1 MGIFSSTGSPLH
13 PDGGKA
19 SHPGT
24 AGTTGA
30 EPRLS
35 PASRGPAPH
44 CLVRLFLCFFL
55 LITGTW
61 AQDVLEQ
68 PPAAAAPQAGD
79 LEVIADRQ
87 ETAGPLRLA
96 RGNVELRLNAAVLSA
111 DEIDYNDDTGETE
124 ARGNV
129 HYYNRESK
137 EDLYAEKVA
146 YNARTELG
154 TFYAVHGTVASA
166 SQGGVRIL
174 TTDNPFYIEGKVVTK
189 SKGHYWVY
197 DGFVTNCDTSSPWWT
212 LRAPRTRIVPGES
225 ATIHRGV
232 FRLKGVPMFYFPYY
246 KKSLEKLPRNSGF
259 LTPNIG
265 NSSRFGF
272 VLGQSYFWAINRSY
286 DATIGGTLYT
296 DRGIASQ
303 IGFRGRPTEGSYFDA
318 FFFGVRDRGPRLD
331 DGSRGAKQGG
341 RSFSMR
347 GSARLPAGFRGVAQ
361 INYLSSLEFRQAFTQ
376 TFEEAVF
383 SQVRSIG
390 FVSKNLS
397 TFSMNVSLL
406 RDENFQSVEPGN
418 TVVIRNLPNLEFNS
432 HERQILGGP
441 LPLWFSLDSSFGL
454 VSRTQPEFQ
463 TRRFVQRGDFYPR
476 ISTKFAL
483 KDFHL
488 TPTFGARQTSYG
500 QSRDESGLIG
510 QNLYRNTKE
519 FSLDL
524 VPPALEKIYS
534 GPKWLG
540 DKVKHVIE
548 PRVTYRYVNGVENF
562 GHVIR
567 FDERDIFN
575 NTNELDVSI
584 TNRIYAKDAHSGRVR
599 EVFAL
604 EVWQRRYFD
613 PDFGGAL
620 VPEMRNVFQSTI
632 SISPFAF
639 ADTARNYSPIVTS
652 MRVQPN
658 WRYRLEWRNDYDPLR
673 GKLVNSS
680 VNTDMRVSELLSLS
694 FGHNAVRVPTARSPP
709 SNQFSAGA
717 RVGDFNRRGWTAAVS
732 TIYDY
737 RQGNFIYNTSQV
749 TYNTDC
755 CGFSV
760 EWSGLKVG
768 RTPNGNQFRVS
779 LSIANVGSFG
789 TLRPQERLF

>member
-1 MGIFSSTGSPLH
+1 MGIFSSIGTPLRVL
-13 PDGGKA
+13 
-19 SHPGT
+19 
-24 AGTTGA
+24 
-30 EPRLS
+30 RL
-35 PASRGPAPH
+35 
-44 CLVRLFLCFFL
+44 CFCFFL
-55 LITGTW
+55 LLGGVW
-61 AQDVLEQ
+61 GQDAQQLPP
-68 PPAAAAPQAGD
+68 PPAPAQPGD
-79 LEVIADRQ
+79 LEIVADTQ
-87 ETAGPLRLA
+87 ETIGSLRLL
-96 RGNVELRLNAAVLSA
+96 RGSVELRLNATVLTA
-111 DEIDYNDDTGETE
+111 EEVDYNEETGETE

-129 HYYNRESK
+129 HYFNRESK
-137 EDLYAEKVA
+137 EDLYAEKVS
-146 YNARTELG
+146 YNARTEQG
-154 TFYAVHGTVASA
+154 TFYTVHGTVASA

-174 TTDNPFYIEGKVVTK
+174 TTDNPFYLEGKVVTK
-189 SKGHYWVY
+189 AKNHYWVH
-197 DGFVTNCDTSSPWWT
+197 DGFVTNCETASPWWT
-212 LRAPRTRIVPGES
+212 LRAPRTRIIPGES
-225 ATIHRGV
+225 ATVHRGV
-232 FRLKGVPMFYFPYY
+232 FRLRGAPIFYFPYF

-303 IGFRGRPTEGSYFDA
+303 IGFRGRPTESSHFDA
-318 FFFGVRDRGPRLD
+318 FFFGVKDRGRPQA
-331 DGSRGAKQGG
+331 DGTRGPKQSG

-347 GSARLPAGFRGVAQ
+347 GAAWFPGGFRGVAQ
-361 INYLSSLEFRQAFTQ
+361 INYLSSLDFRQEFTQ
-376 TFEEAVF
+376 TFEEAAT

-406 RDENFQSVEPGN
+406 RDENFQSITPGDK
-418 TVVIRNLPNLEFNS
+418 VVIRNLPNMEFNS
-432 HERQILGGP
+432 HARQIAAGP
-441 LPLWFSLDSSFGL
+441 VPVWFSLDSSFGL

-483 KDFHL
+483 GDFHF

-500 QSRDESGLIG
+500 QSRAEGGLVG

-519 FSLDL
+519 FSLDF
-524 VPPALEKIYS
+524 VPPALERIYS

-540 DKVKHVIE
+540 EKVKHVIE
-548 PRVTYRYVNGVENF
+548 PRATYRYVDGVENF
-562 GHVIR
+562 GRVIR

-575 NTNELDVSI
+575 STNELDIGI
-584 TNRIYAKDAHSGRVR
+584 TNRVYTKDQSGRVR

-620 VPEMRNVFQSTI
+620 IPGVRNVFQSTI
-632 SISPFAF
+632 SLSPFAF
-639 ADTARNYSPIVTS
+639 ADQARNYSPIVTS

-680 VNTDMRVSELLSLS
+680 VNTDMRVSDLLGLS
-694 FGHNAVRVPTARSPP
+694 FGHNAVRTPTALSAP
-709 SNQFSAGA
+709 SNQFSAGV
-717 RVGDFNRRGWTAAVS
+717 RIGDFNRRGWNAAVS

-737 RQGNFIYNTSQV
+737 RQSIFIYNTSQV

-760 EWSGLKVG
+760 EWSGLAVG
-768 RTPNGNQFRVS
+768 RNPNGNLFRIS